1 MLNGNLNNI
10 LTIDENNLI
19 YLNNKIVFNSIN
31 YLLVE
36 VKESVE
42 DLSIFPAIS
51 AVEVNPQEIYINYD
65 DNKYIKTTMFSN
77 HKLGIVFGDNKFIKR
92 DYCLKMYPNKFNNHH
107 ILSSVNIS
115 LRSQFNEFIEFPKNF
130 RFISLENKHLQ
141 PISLPCNIVKAD
153 NEKKYIDLSISK
165 FYEII

>member
-1 MLNGNLNNI
+1 MLNDNLNNI

-19 YLNNKIVFNSIN
+19 FLNNKIVFNSIN

-36 VKESVE
+36 VKQSVE

-51 AVEVNPQEIYINYD
+51 TVEINPQEVYINYD
-65 DNKYIKTTMFSN
+65 NNLYIKTGIFSSYT
-77 HKLGIVFGDNKFIKR
+77 LGIILGDDKFIKK
-92 DYCLKMYPNKFNNHH
+92 DYGLKMYPDKFNNH

-115 LRSQFNEFIEFPKNF
+115 LKSEFDQFIEFPKNF
-130 RFISLENKHLQ
+130 RFISLQNKNLQ
-141 PISLPCNIVKAD
+141 TISLPCNIVKAD